1 MFSTNVKTLRNDNGG
16 KFFNTEVQS
25 LLSDMG
31 ITHQCS
37 CVYTPQQNGIA
48 ERKHRFILNMAS
60 TLRFQAPIPS

>member
-37 CVYTPQQNGIA
+37 CVYTPQ
-48 ERKHRFILNMAS
+48 
-60 TLRFQAPIPS
+60 